1 MHQKIPLLFLTP
13 ALLFM
18 IILVLF
24 PILNTIYI
32 SFLSLEGEFV
42 GLENYANV
50 MESKDIFDLE
60 GFPKRPPL
68 GAFIHNMIWI
78 FIHLPL
84 SIVSGLILAIIL
96 RDVRGSSVVKT
107 LVFLGMVTPMVVGGL
122 IIRYTFEKDV
132 GVVNGLL
139 SFVGLG
145 NLARSWTAY
154 PDTALFALIF
164 GSVWLWTGFSMI
176 LYSAGL
182 ATIPKDYYEAAKID
196 GAGVFK
202 TFFRITLPLLRPI
215 TVTVVTMTILYELK
229 IFDVVLV
236 ATYGGPGK
244 ASSVLAFQMWLY
256 AFRYFQFNRAAVVA
270 SLLTVLTTIVTIPMI
285 RFVVKR

>member
-1 MHQKIPLLFLTP
+1 
-13 ALLFM
+13 M
-18 IILVLF
+18 IIFVVF

-32 SFLSLEGEFV
+32 SFLSPEGGFI
-42 GLENYANV
+42 GLENYAMV
-50 MESKDIFDLE
+50 IGSKKIFNLE
-60 GFPKRPPL
+60 GLPKNPPL
-68 GAFIHNMIWI
+68 GAFVHNMIWI
-78 FIHLPL
+78 LIHLPL
-84 SIVSGLILAIIL
+84 SIISGLIFAIIL
-96 RDVRGSSVVKT
+96 KDVKGSSIVKT

-132 GVVNGLL
+132 GIVNGLL
-139 SFVGLG
+139 SLIGLG
-145 NLARSWTAY
+145 DLTKSWTAY

-196 GAGVFK
+196 GAGPFK
-202 TFFRITLPLLRPI
+202 MFFRITLPLLRSI

-229 IFDVVLV
+229 IFDIVLV
-236 ATYGGPGK
+236 ATYGGPGE

-256 AFRYFQFNRAAVVA
+256 AFRYFQFNKAAVVA
-270 SLLTVLTTIVTIPMI
+270 SLLTILTTIVTIPMI
-285 RFVVKR
+285 KFMVKR

>member
-1 MHQKIPLLFLTP
+1 MRQKTPLLFLIP
-13 ALLFM
+13 ALLL
-18 IILVLF
+18 IIIFVVF

-32 SFLSLEGEFV
+32 SFLSSEGEFV
-42 GLENYANV
+42 GLKNYADV
-50 MESKDIFDLE
+50 MGSKDIFNLE
-60 GFPKRPPL
+60 GFPKGPPL
-68 GAFIHNMIWI
+68 GAFVHNMIWI
-78 FIHLPL
+78 LIHLPL
-84 SIVSGLILAIIL
+84 SIFSGLILAVIL
-96 RDVRGSSVVKT
+96 KDAKGSSVVKT

-132 GVVNGLL
+132 GIVNGLL
-139 SFVGLG
+139 YSIGLG
-145 NLARSWTAY
+145 DLAKSWTAY

-196 GAGVFK
+196 GASAFK

-229 IFDVVLV
+229 IFDIVLV

-256 AFRYFQFNRAAVVA
+256 AFRYFEFNRAAVVA

-285 RFVVKR
+285 RFMVKR

>member
-1 MHQKIPLLFLTP
+1 
-13 ALLFM
+13 M
-18 IILVLF
+18 IIFVVF

-32 SFLSLEGEFV
+32 SFLSSEGEFV
-42 GLENYANV
+42 GLKNYADV
-50 MESKDIFDLE
+50 MGSKDIFNLE
-60 GFPKRPPL
+60 GFPKGPPL
-68 GAFIHNMIWI
+68 GAFVHNMIWI
-78 FIHLPL
+78 LIHLPL
-84 SIVSGLILAIIL
+84 SIFSGLILAVIL
-96 RDVRGSSVVKT
+96 KDAKGSSVVKT

-132 GVVNGLL
+132 GIVNGLL
-139 SFVGLG
+139 YSIGLG
-145 NLARSWTAY
+145 DLAKSWTAY

-196 GAGVFK
+196 GASAFK

-229 IFDVVLV
+229 IFDIVLV

-256 AFRYFQFNRAAVVA
+256 AFRYFEFNRAAVVA

-285 RFVVKR
+285 RFMVKR